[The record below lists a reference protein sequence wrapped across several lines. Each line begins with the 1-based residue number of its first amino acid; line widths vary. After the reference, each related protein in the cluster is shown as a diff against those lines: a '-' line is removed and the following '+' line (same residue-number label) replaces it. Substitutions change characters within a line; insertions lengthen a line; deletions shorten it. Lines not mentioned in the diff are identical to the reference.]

1 MKLEPNLST
10 ETEDTEKEVD
20 SGMKEVGGDMPFVG
34 HKGKMAKQTA
44 PPRKADKVTPPSKAK
59 WESCANFLL
68 FLNKFKIPTRWVM
81 FDVHVNK
88 FNGYQELFQF
98 LVTAAQ
104 VLEVENPDHQ
114 RTPLGWRQFK
124 REVLVGTMRKCCE
137 DADWREHAVKT
148 CSLKIWD
155 AITRHPDFVIQS
167 NKAEEIERMLSGSK
181 CKISPINNIF
191 ALPANLNKSIYYS

>member
-1 MKLEPNLST
+1 
-10 ETEDTEKEVD
+10 
-20 SGMKEVGGDMPFVG
+20 
-34 HKGKMAKQTA
+34 
-44 PPRKADKVTPPSKAK
+44 
-59 WESCANFLL
+59 
-68 FLNKFKIPTRWVM
+68 
-81 FDVHVNK
+81 
-88 FNGYQELFQF
+88 

-124 REVLVGTMRKCCE
+124 RKVLVGTMCKCCE
-137 DADWREHAVKT
+137 DANWREHAVKT

-155 AITRHPDFVIQS
+155 AIARHPDFVIQS

-181 CKISPINNIF
+181 CKVSPINDIF